1 MENLMVMCDCEAA
14 KLTLEQSFL
23 SMLDTAHDT
32 LTEGDYLITA
42 GVLKKAREEAIAK
55 KSGKSN
61 LHVRTKAAPVTIRFH
76 KGDGGIETTIVRQ
89 YEKSTSGYITPGNHV
104 CEYETSVT
112 LAHEVTNA
120 VIVQPNSFY
129 ITMKGYIDLMRPMV
143 VSIDAMGIQQ
153 TYRYETWVETAMK
166 EDIAELKAMEA
177 YKKAG
182 GKDKYEDSDCDIWDG
197 EYGYGRFEH
206 FLMNRIQQL

>member
-1 MENLMVMCDCEAA
+1 
-14 KLTLEQSFL
+14 
-23 SMLDTAHDT
+23 MLDTAHDT

-76 KGDGGIETTIVRQ
+76 KGDGEIDATIVRQ
-89 YEKSTSGYITPGNHV
+89 YEKSTSGYITPGNHI
-104 CEYETSVT
+104 CEYETTIT
-112 LAHEVTNA
+112 LAPVGIEPA

-153 TYRYETWVETAMK
+153 TYRYEKWVETAMQ
-166 EDIAELKAMEA
+166 EDLAELKAMEA

-182 GKDKYEDSDCDIWDG
+182 GKDKYEDSDCEIWTG
-197 EYGYGRFEH
+197 EYGYGRFEN
-206 FLMNRIQQL
+206 FLMNRIQTL